1 METGFWKSGG
11 FLGAIMVAGVV
22 AFSRFSDLSPIGSTV
37 RR

>member
-1 METGFWKSGG
+1 MKTSFCNSGG

-37 RR
+37 RL